1 MISETRGPVDT
12 AVSVRR
18 AGIRSSCSLTGIT
31 LLAVMALPRLHEMVP
46 YLVYADPGKL
56 VILLCLFCILTSKG
70 AVRVPWRR
78 LPQVRLYVLFVIW
91 LFISATMGVWPSAS
105 IAGGV
110 SFLKN
115 MVFFLLFMKSIDS
128 MNDLYKVV
136 RVLLLGMLV
145 FSTSIIARASMGRAD
160 AGGYT
165 LDPNEGALLIAV
177 LMPFLYYFFRGERG
191 FFRMAFLFGMVL
203 GAGAVLCTGSRGGVI
218 ALCVVLSYAYLVD
231 SGMFLKKILLIA
243 VTVSAVFLFMPDGIR
258 ERFDRLGDTEQ
269 DYNLTHKHGRMMVW
283 ERAMSLV
290 EENPVFGVGM
300 HNFIFVESEVN
311 NQSRGV
317 VTHNFILQVATELG
331 IPGALILLSI
341 FAVSWRQARRMRA
354 QVRRTPNNMRAYALL
369 SGLECAWLAFFIGG
383 QFLSVA
389 FSSQIIFMASCST
402 LVWKCH
408 LRGDFRVPAQQ
419 RKAADA

>member
-1 MISETRGPVDT
+1 MISESRSHAEAGVL
-12 AVSVRR
+12 VRR
-18 AGIRSSCSLTGIT
+18 TGMRRTCSLAGIT

-70 AVRVPWRR
+70 AVRVPWQR
-78 LPQVRLYVLFVIW
+78 LPQVRLYIFFVSW
-91 LFISATMGVWPSAS
+91 LFASAMMGVWPSAS
-105 IAGGV
+105 IGGGL
-110 SFLKN
+110 SFLKSLL
-115 MVFFLLFMKSIDS
+115 FFLLFMKSVDS

-145 FSTSIIARASMGRAD
+145 FSVSIIARASMGRAD

-177 LMPFLYYFFRGERG
+177 LMPFLYYFFKAERG
-191 FFRMAFLFGMVL
+191 FFRMAFLCGMIL

-231 SGMFLKKILLIA
+231 KGMFLKKIVLIGI
-243 VTVSAVFLFMPDGIR
+243 TISAVFLFMPDGIR
-258 ERFDRLGDTEQ
+258 ERFDRLGDSEQ

-283 ERAMSLV
+283 ERSMSLIR
-290 EENPVFGVGM
+290 ENPVFGVGM
-300 HNFIFVESEVN
+300 HNFIFVESDVN
-311 NQSRGV
+311 NESRGV

-341 FAVSWRQARRMRA
+341 FVVSWRQTRRVRA
-354 QVRRTPNNMRAYALL
+354 QVRRTANNVRAYALL

-389 FSSQIIFMASCST
+389 FSSQIIFMASCSA

-408 LRGDFRVPAQQ
+408 LRGDFRVPAQE